1 MQLVAWLLIMSL
13 VEVRRAFSGLAFGL
27 SRTDSSGMSAQ
38 RNESE
43 VAVRVLQQ
51 MDRPV
56 LKTYRDTAD
65 LATL

>member
-1 MQLVAWLLIMSL
+1 MQVDAGGRIGTGDLLKQLVRLRLP
-13 VEVRRAFSGLAFGL
+13 VT
-27 SRTDSSGMSAQ
+27 TDLK
-38 RNESE
+38 